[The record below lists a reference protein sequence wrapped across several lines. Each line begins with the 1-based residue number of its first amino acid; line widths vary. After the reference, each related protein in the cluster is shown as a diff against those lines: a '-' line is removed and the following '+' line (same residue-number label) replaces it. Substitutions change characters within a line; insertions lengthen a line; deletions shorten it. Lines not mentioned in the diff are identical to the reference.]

1 MVMDIGDMINIL
13 SYDSWQFWGSP
24 EMSPMDIKLRMV
36 DDSMYLRERE
46 RENTKKG
53 KNQYI

>member
-13 SYDSWQFWGSP
+13 RYDSWQFWGSP

>member
-13 SYDSWQFWGSP
+13 RYDSWQFWGSP
-24 EMSPMDIKLRMV
+24 AMSPMDIKLRMV

-46 RENTKKG
+46 QENTKKG